1 MCALNILGDKFM
13 SQVVSQK
20 EAVRSAISQV
30 LSEAGVRFDETTNVK
45 SLMTKELR
53 SQVNQI
59 LFEGFRSGAVV
70 LKGEKTDKELRDYVS
85 GLQSNWLNKDTSLTG
100 GVKYI
105 AKNPGSRVGS
115 TDAQIKA
122 LRALM
127 ANTTVQ
133 SEIEELQGYIDTRL
147 AEIEAVRP
155 SKKKEVKVNFDALP
169 ESIRTKYSTQA

>member
-1 MCALNILGDKFM
+1 M
-13 SQVVSQK
+13 SNVVSQK

-53 SQVNQI
+53 SQVNHI
-59 LFEGFRSGAVV
+59 LFEGFRSGTIA

-100 GVKYI
+100 GVKYV
-105 AKNPGSRVGS
+105 AQNPGSRTGS

-127 ANTTVQ
+127 SNTTDA
-133 SEIEELQGYIDTRL
+133 SEIAELQGYIDARI
-147 AEIEAVRP
+147 AEIEVTKP
-155 SKKKEVKVNFDALP
+155 SKKKEVVVNFDALP
-169 ESIRTKYSTQA
+169 ESLRVKYSTQA